1 MSQPYVGQILM
12 FGGNFAPAGWM
23 TCSGQIVPI
32 TNFET
37 LFNLIGTTYGGDGV
51 NNYALPNLQSRVP
64 MHMGQ
69 GSGLN
74 NYLLGQ
80 TTGADNCA
88 AGTGVTSPTGFSVER
103 NLAVTI
109 NSTVSVETQGS
120 NANRLGMNFIIA
132 LFGVFPSQN

>member
-1 MSQPYVGQILM
+1 MAQPYIGEIRI
-12 FGGNFAPAGWM
+12 FAGNFAPVDWAF
-23 TCSGQIVPI
+23 CNGQLISI
-32 TNFET
+32 NQNNT
-37 LFNLIGTTYGGDGV
+37 LFQLIGTTYGGDGV